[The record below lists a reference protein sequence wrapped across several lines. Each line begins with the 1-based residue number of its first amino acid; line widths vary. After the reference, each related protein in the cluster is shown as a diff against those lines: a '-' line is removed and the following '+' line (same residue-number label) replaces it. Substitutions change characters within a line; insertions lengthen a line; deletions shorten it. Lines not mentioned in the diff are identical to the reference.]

1 MSYMEL
7 LDDYIEKNK
16 TVSVDIVSDNDEATV
31 FEVCLDYKGVKIRQK
46 AFIESYLLTEYF
58 YLTKYQQ
65 ATDSMRRQPGLQ
77 DLLESIVFTVV
88 GNVSKEERRKVMEGY
103 IDDDQLFLDEAT
115 FFTARAIYKKLI
127 TSKGKN
133 I

>member
-7 LDDYIEKNK
+7 LDDYIENNK
-16 TVSVDIVSDNDEATV
+16 TLSVDIIDYNEEATV
-31 FEVCLDYKGVKIRQK
+31 FEVCLNYKGVKIKQK

-58 YLTKYQQ
+58 YLTKCQQ
-65 ATDSMRRQPGLQ
+65 ATDSMRRQPALT
-77 DLLESIVFTVV
+77 DLMENIVFTVV
-88 GNVSKEERRKVMEGY
+88 GNVSNEERRKVMEGY
-103 IDDDQLFLDEAT
+103 IDDDKLFLDEAT

-133 I
+133 L

>member
-7 LDDYIEKNK
+7 LDNYIEKNNAL
-16 TVSVDIVSDNDEATV
+16 SVDIVSDNDEATI
-31 FEVCLDYKGVKIRQK
+31 FEVCLNYKGVKIKQK
-46 AFIESYLLTEYF
+46 AFIDSHLLTEYF

-65 ATDSMRRQPGLQ
+65 ATDSLRRQPALT
-77 DLLESIVFTVV
+77 DLMETIVFTVV

-103 IDDDQLFLDEAT
+103 IDDDKLFLDEAT

-127 TSKGKN
+127 TSKGKSL
-133 I
+133 